1 MSDEHAP
8 RASTPPLLLGIDI
21 GGTKCAAVV
30 SRDGG
35 RTVHAKARFATAEE
49 DGPSGVLGRLAD
61 EAAALLV
68 GEAPAAVGVSCGG
81 PLDSRAGLV
90 LSPPNLPGWDR
101 VPVTD
106 FFRERF
112 PGAQA
117 YLMND
122 ANACAVAEW
131 RFGAAKGCET
141 AVFLTFGT
149 GMGAGLI
156 VGGRL
161 HEGRD
166 DLAGEVGHLRLAE
179 DGPEGH
185 GKRGSFEGF
194 CSGGG
199 IARLAR
205 GRVRDAWARG
215 ETVPWC
221 PDEVALASLD
231 AAALAR
237 AASDDDPLARGV
249 FDTSAFY
256 LGRGL
261 ALLIDLLNPEAVVI
275 GSVYARAEHLLRETA
290 LRVIAEEALPAAA
303 ARCRVVPAEL
313 GEALGDIAALSV
325 ARYGLEADGL
335 WAGGWT

>member
-1 MSDEHAP
+1 MTPAP
-8 RASTPPLLLGIDI
+8 ALVGIDI

-35 RTVHAKARFATAEE
+35 RTVHGKLRFDTAEA
-49 DGPSGVLGRLAD
+49 DGPAGVLARLAD
-61 EAAALLV
+61 AATGLL
-68 GEAPAAVGVSCGG
+68 GDATPAAVGVSCGG

-90 LSPPNLPGWDR
+90 LSPPNLPGWDH
-101 VPVTD
+101 VPVAD
-106 FFRERF
+106 FFLSRF
-112 PGAQA
+112 PGAGV

-131 RFGAAKGCET
+131 RFGAAQGCDD

-156 VGGRL
+156 LNGRL
-161 HEGRD
+161 HAGKD

-179 DGPEGH
+179 DGPEGY

-205 GRVRDAWARG
+205 ATAREAWARG
-215 ETVPWC
+215 EAPDWC
-221 PDEVALASLD
+221 PDEKSLASPD
-231 AAALAR
+231 AERVAHAAAAG
-237 AASDDDPLARGV
+237 DPLARSV
-249 FDTSAFY
+249 FDTAAFY

-261 ALLIDLLNPEAVVI
+261 ALLIDLLNPEVIVI
-275 GSVYARAEHLLRETA
+275 GSVYARAEPLLRGTA
-290 LRVIAEEALPAAA
+290 LRVLTEEALPAAA
-303 ARCRVVPAEL
+303 ARCRIRPAAL
-313 GEALGDIAALSV
+313 GESLGDIAALAV
-325 ARYGLEADGL
+325 ARYGMEADGL
-335 WAGGWT
+335 WAGGSR

>member
-1 MSDEHAP
+1 MPSSP
-8 RASTPPLLLGIDI
+8 LLGIDI

-35 RTVHAKARFATAEE
+35 RTIHAKARFDTAGAA
-49 DGPSGVLGRLAD
+49 GPLDALARLAD
-61 EAAALLV
+61 EAAGML
-68 GEAPAAVGVSCGG
+68 GGDAPAAVGVSCGG
-81 PLDSRAGLV
+81 PLDSRAGVV

-101 VPVTD
+101 VPVTA
-106 FFRERF
+106 FFESRF
-112 PGAQA
+112 PGAPA
-117 YLMND
+117 FLMND

-131 RFGAAKGCET
+131 KFGAARGARD

-156 VGGRL
+156 LGGRL
-161 HEGRD
+161 HAGRD

-205 GRVRDAWARG
+205 KRIRGAWARG
-215 ETVPWC
+215 EPVPWC
-221 PDEVALASLD
+221 PDEPALASLD
-231 AAALAR
+231 AAAVAR
-237 AASDDDPLARGV
+237 AATGGDPLARSV
-249 FDTSAFY
+249 FETSAFY

-261 ALLIDLLNPEAVVI
+261 ALLIDLLNPEVIVV

-290 LRVIAEEALPAAA
+290 LRVVAEEALPAAA
-303 ARCRVVPAEL
+303 ARCRVVPS
-313 GEALGDIAALSV
+313 ALGDALGDYAALAV
-325 ARYGLEADGL
+325 ARYGLEEGAP
-335 WAGGWT
+335 AGGANRTV